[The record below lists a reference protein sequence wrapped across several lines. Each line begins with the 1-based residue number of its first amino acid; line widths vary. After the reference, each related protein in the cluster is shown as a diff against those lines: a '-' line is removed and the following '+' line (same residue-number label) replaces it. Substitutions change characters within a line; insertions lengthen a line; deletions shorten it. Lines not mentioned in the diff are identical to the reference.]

1 MPYPPDRTSDHTTFA
16 TRFGHLADRLTQPNP
31 RQRHRAIGLAASLLF
46 ALLTGLY
53 VIHEVLSDPLV
64 IQDDARQ
71 HVFWMARF
79 ANPDLFPNDLI
90 ADYFQDVAPIGY
102 TTLYRLASLVGIAP
116 FDFNHIVPVLI
127 ALATTIAVYGLTIE
141 LLPLPLTG
149 FLATA
154 ILNLSLWMKDDV
166 ASGTPRGFVYL
177 MLALFLY
184 GVVRRWWWWAAIAI
198 GLTASFYPQYVIVEG
213 TIAFIGASTVA
224 FPGLARRWGLA
235 GANQVRGLDHHNH
248 QATDRDRH
256 NGDEMNRRDRPT
268 VIFWLSLW
276 AVAIVAVLLYAL
288 TSGDYGATISLE
300 QARHAAEFWPRGRS
314 QFFNDD
320 FVRFWLTGER
330 SGFFP
335 DRTPLFLWLGILL
348 PLTLKF
354 PRQFP
359 LAATIDPRA
368 VLLRWW
374 LLSTVS
380 LFGLAH
386 LVLFRLHLPSRYA
399 HHNLKLLMAIASAIA
414 ITLWVDGLW
423 QWAKRFGGSRGSV
436 RPVRQSRTFAVVG
449 AMCHLGGRVLGM
461 AMIVSVAASPLWLA
475 DTFHPAYQIGG
486 APEVYAFLR
495 STPIDQKIAGIDGEM
510 NNIPSFAQR
519 SIIFGFEYAIPYQL
533 GYYLPLKQRGVDT
546 ISTFFSTDRQQV
558 ADFVERYD
566 LGFWLAR
573 RSSFQADAI
582 RDDKRLGKVVQSE
595 FQDDPLVKAIATAI
609 ADLDAGRVPV
619 LATDLDRCAVFG
631 HADFVILDAACTAQK
646 PEA

>member
-1 MPYPPDRTSDHTTFA
+1 MPYPPDRTSDHTTLT
-16 TRFGHLADRLTQPNP
+16 TRFGYFTDRLTQPQP

-46 ALLTGLY
+46 SLLTGLY
-53 VIHEVLSDPLV
+53 VIHEALSDPLV

-79 ANPDLFPNDLI
+79 ANPDLFPNDPI

-116 FDFNHIVPVLI
+116 FEFNHIVPVLI

-177 MLALFLY
+177 MLSLFLY
-184 GVVRRWWWWAAIAI
+184 GVVRRHWWWAVIAI

-213 TIAFIGASTVA
+213 TIAFIGAGVTA
-224 FPGLARRWGLA
+224 LPGFARRVKLA
-235 GANQVRGLDHHNH
+235 SANQ
-248 QATDRDRH
+248 DR
-256 NGDEMNRRDRPT
+256 EIDRPT

-276 AVAIVAVLLYAL
+276 AVAIVAVLIYAL
-288 TSGDYGATISLE
+288 TSGDYGETISLE
-300 QARHAAEFWPRGRS
+300 QARQSAEFWSRGRS

-359 LAATIDPRA
+359 LAAAIDPRA

-374 LLSTVS
+374 LLSSVS

-423 QWAKRFGGSRGSV
+423 QWAKRFGSRGSMQPMPQG
-436 RPVRQSRTFAVVG
+436 RAFAAITAIG
-449 AMCHLGGRVLGM
+449 AICRVGGRIIGL

-475 DTFHPAYQIGG
+475 DTFHPAYQTGG

-495 STPIDQKIAGIDGEM
+495 STPIDTKIAGIDGEM
-510 NNIPSFAQR
+510 NNLPSFAQR
-519 SIIFGFEYAIPYQL
+519 SIVFGFEYAIPYQL

-546 ISTFFSTDRQQV
+546 ISTFFSADRQQI

-582 RDDKRLGKVVQSE
+582 RDDKRLGKVVKSE

-609 ADLDAGRVPV
+609 ADLEAGRVPI

-631 HADFVILDAACTAQK
+631 HADFVILDAACTAQP
-646 PEA
+646 PET